1 METMRGLVVVSLIT
15 LLTTGCVMSGRN
27 IDEKQVGQIVEGQTT
42 RSQLI
47 AMFGEPQSKI
57 RKSGYEMLYWSYFNS
72 GFLAA
77 SEQSKGLRVLVDE
90 DGTVKKYQAINSN
103 TKSALAQ
110 SDI

>member
-1 METMRGLVVVSLIT
+1 MDTMRGLVVASLIT

-27 IDEKQVGQIVEGQTT
+27 IDEQQVGQIVQGQTT

-47 AMFGEPQSKI
+47 TMFGEPQSKV

-77 SEQSKGLRVLVDE
+77 SERSKGLRVLIDR
-90 DGTVKKYQAINSN
+90 DGTVKEYQAINSEA
-103 TKSALAQ
+103 KSSLAQ